1 MHPHGG
7 DIRHGY
13 GQRSPF
19 NHFGM
24 AASFVSQACEADMLS
39 LVFTNSS
46 PALPPWGGRNM
57 LLGTSPIA
65 WVPQEDLTESLFA
78 LDMAPTIAARG
89 KMYKAQMRGESIPE
103 DWALDKLGNRT
114 TDPSAA
120 LEGGVLLPVGGLK
133 GSALAIMMD
142 VVSGVFSGSAFAGDE
157 IGPYHLDGKANVGH
171 FFDAMKSELFMSRG
185 FQGSNGH
192 IVSESGRMRENAGN

>member
-1 MHPHGG
+1 
-7 DIRHGY
+7 
-13 GQRSPF
+13 
-19 NHFGM
+19 
-24 AASFVSQACEADMLS
+24 MLS

-65 WVPQEDLTESLFA
+65 WVPQEGLTESLFA

-89 KMYKAQMRGESIPE
+89 KMYKAQRRGESIPE
-103 DWALDKLGNRT
+103 DWALDKHGNRT